1 MIEVYPNC
9 DLKLSHIGQSMFLAS
24 KRKGPK
30 SDDERENGG
39 GGEINFCKKSI
50 KKKNKGNN
58 KKYSI

>member
-1 MIEVYPNC
+1 MIEVYPDC
-9 DLKLSHIGQSMFLAS
+9 DLKFSHIGQSMFLAS

-39 GGEINFCKKSI
+39 GEINFCKKSI
-50 KKKNKGNN
+50 KKKNTGNN